1 MAFPE
6 FDRYSVNARL
16 IPALIVLLPIG
27 LSLASL
33 FPQKFH
39 GWDLIVWLGTS
50 SGMAVFLE
58 QLARDKGRSRQSHLF
73 SLWGGNPA
81 ALMLSHRGSSLDP
94 VSLKRYHRILSGLIR
109 ADIPTVEEERSDP
122 EKSDNV
128 YRSCIS
134 FLKSRTRDK
143 ERFRLIF
150 AENVNYGFRRN
161 LWGMKPYALT
171 FTILSVF
178 IVLTQIIPHWKEISD
193 IKPVAWVA
201 LVLDI
206 SFLSIW
212 IFHIKP
218 EWIRV
223 TSEAYAMQLL
233 SACDQLDEK
242 EKDHVQ
248 GNT

>member
-1 MAFPE
+1 
-6 FDRYSVNARL
+6 
-16 IPALIVLLPIG
+16 
-27 LSLASL
+27 
-33 FPQKFH
+33 
-39 GWDLIVWLGTS
+39 
-50 SGMAVFLE
+50 
-58 QLARDKGRSRQSHLF
+58 
-73 SLWGGNPA
+73 
-81 ALMLSHRGSSLDP
+81 MLSHHGSDLDP
-94 VSLKRYHRILSGLIR
+94 VTLKRYHRILSGLIGI
-109 ADIPTVEEERSDP
+109 DIPSAEDEQSDPERSD
-122 EKSDNV
+122 NI

-143 ERFRLIF
+143 EGFGLIF

-171 FTILSVF
+171 FTVLSVCM
-178 IVLTQIIPHWKEISD
+178 VLTQVIPYWEDFSG

-206 SFLSIW
+206 SFLSVW

-223 TSEAYAMQLL
+223 TSEAYALQLI
-233 SACDQLDEK
+233 SACDQLEEK